1 MRTTG
6 CRRRLRKS
14 DGTESVTKTP
24 MRGGDDLR
32 GGKGRGWEARIQLN
46 VKRTR
51 LNPGTSPVERFT
63 RRNRLR
69 VPVILV
75 GSKRLQDVRDDDNGA
90 AAVRFPVHRKRNSYS
105 EYKFQLNHR
114 RKSAL

>member
-1 MRTTG
+1 M
-6 CRRRLRKS
+6 L
-14 DGTESVTKTP
+14 
-24 MRGGDDLR
+24 GGDDLR
-32 GGKGRGWEARIQLN
+32 EGKGRRREARIQLN

-75 GSKRLQDVRDDDNGA
+75 GSKRLQDVRDDDNNRRR
-90 AAVRFPVHRKRNSYS
+90 VFPVHRKPNSYS
-105 EYKFQLNHR
+105 EYKFQLNR
-114 RKSAL
+114 WRKSAL